1 MRSQDD
7 LHRLFYG
14 DPSEPGYPRRLT
26 PYQMEQLARAQRAL
40 MLGEMLAAGIVG
52 VARFARRLFG
62 FSAPRRAVPV
72 VFRG

>member
-26 PYQMEQLARAQRAL
+26 PYQLEQLARAQRAL
-40 MLGEMLAAGIVG
+40 MLGEFLAAAIVG
-52 VARFARRLFG
+52 VARFGKRLVG
-62 FSAPRRAVPV
+62 LATPRRALAAES
-72 VFRG
+72 RG